1 MIGGKKILEPY
12 RDIFIPGVNSEEMEV
27 INDAYDDAINNL
39 LFFKIIERTQMT
51 TLMSFCLLVL
61 PSYLSTSQT
70 IIFT

>member
-1 MIGGKKILEPY
+1 MIEGKKILEPY
-12 RDIFIPGVNSEEMEV
+12 RDIFIPGVNLEEMEV

-39 LFFKIIERTQMT
+39 LLFKVIERTQMT